1 MKKNVMLA
9 VIILVCGAVM
19 AFATT
24 TPEMISEAQQ
34 QNVPKPFLTIHA
46 ETAPLSEYDKKCE
59 QNIKKRIPF
68 KGTGIIKF
76 APYAGGNYYLTAG
89 NNKKFPLGYVFSE
102 NIKKAENRLQRL
114 AVTGTKV
121 HVKGTLKI
129 WKDGSNGF
137 DSRAPIEIFL

>member
-9 VIILVCGAVM
+9 VIILACGAVM

-34 QNVPKPFLTIHA
+34 NVPKPFLIIHA

-59 QNIKKRIPF
+59 QNVKKRIPF
-68 KGTGIIKF
+68 KGTGVITF
-76 APYAGGNYYLTAG
+76 AAYAGGNYYLTAG
-89 NNKKFPLGYVFSE
+89 NNKKFPIGYVFSE
-102 NIKKAENRLQRL
+102 NIKKAENRLQSL

-121 HVKGTLKI
+121 HVKGILKI